1 MRSKLFVP
9 YSQPGANA
17 WNRIKPFRVISV
29 KTKRLVCVLLRWT
42 PKGLCI
48 CWSPLSPSLDHYG
61 VTGCS
66 LTWFRNYLTA
76 RSQAVQYEKEL
87 SSSLPLDFGV
97 PLSSLLEPLLFVID
111 VNDLPQC
118 LVHSAIKFVCRWHSD
133 VLYWVRYQHHQRKSE
148 RRPQTSRV
156 VIDE

>member
-1 MRSKLFVP
+1 MRSPPSNAKRSLHLLVTTASFTRSLWSYRMQSYLVQKL
-9 YSQPGANA
+9 S
-17 WNRIKPFRVISV
+17 
-29 KTKRLVCVLLRWT
+29 
-42 PKGLCI
+42 
-48 CWSPLSPSLDHYG
+48 D
-61 VTGCS
+61 
-66 LTWFRNYLTA
+66 
-76 RSQAVQYEKEL
+76 RSFADSSYEKEL

-97 PLSSLLEPLLFVID
+97 PLSSLLGPLLFVID

-156 VIDE
+156 VVVSNRLILNQSETKFLLFGTRQP